1 MIKKFY
7 EEEQLPLYIPQ
18 EKNSSKNNSNV
29 QSNGT
34 KKYNIYYSKM
44 EIPDKKKSIKI
55 KSRNKLIKS
64 IYNFIDTLFNNKNQ
78 KIVLF
83 FFILLL
89 VSFAEYYID
98 TYIDIFA
105 VKFGLFILFSIPFLI
120 IFLDNESFF
129 QLNSYFEFNFLLLT
143 KFIVLFNK
151 KMNFLEIILLSI
163 CANLFQSIYIKK
175 IHMKQYFLTLD
186 GFIDKRN
193 YKLYIFESEIFF
205 IIFGLSINIFILGY
219 LLKKDKFY
227 FYLFD
232 DILIG
237 LGENYKNDYFF
248 LFEYMFL
255 KKFIKYYI
263 IYIFKYDYKNKSK
276 QRSKII
282 YITFIIFIFVQFIY
296 ANILY
301 SSFSDKI
308 LNILFIL
315 LLIFIYENIGTLL
328 YPNLILLSIS
338 IILVNKY
345 IESHFDTEI
354 IILIKDNIKYINIS
368 FLLSL
373 AFIIS
378 IFILEKRQITSFY
391 IKIYQ
396 RIFLIKIIF
405 DIWLMIKY
413 IYSLYKYN
421 SINYFDIFIK
431 TYKLFF
437 SFFIFNYVIVLFFVL
452 MKLYI
457 YINPNDI
464 DWSFQEIIVF
474 MNNKKLKKEVYYG
487 GEANYFEIR
496 LYKKCKKLANF
507 FKEDISKSNKK
518 MKSFQKILY
527 SIIIFNFIFL
537 AIIINDCMKYFLV
550 FFILIQFCSDFI
562 NDIIFIILN
571 KFALVIYFRKG
582 KEEQNRFKRYKEDY
596 MIQKYNKKLMKQKA
610 MTYIMSIKKEKLKFI
625 YIIAFF
631 FIYLF
636 LKKTISKFYIFLYE
650 NVISFFQ
657 YKVLGR
663 LEPLGN
669 IAYQFLIMNF
679 REEINNENILKE
691 NLFLFLFLL
700 PNSLAIIYSHYNC
713 IKLNFFFHNYM
724 LTCLLPYFF
733 KLDFIITFLG
743 FINIFLMI
751 NLFLA
756 DNATYKAY
764 YCWFFLFGIQSM
776 DFKF

>member
-1 MIKKFY
+1 M
-7 EEEQLPLYIPQ
+7 
-18 EKNSSKNNSNV
+18 
-29 QSNGT
+29 
-34 KKYNIYYSKM
+34 
-44 EIPDKKKSIKI
+44 
-55 KSRNKLIKS
+55 
-64 IYNFIDTLFNNKNQ
+64 
-78 KIVLF
+78 
-83 FFILLL
+83 
-89 VSFAEYYID
+89 
-98 TYIDIFA
+98 
-105 VKFGLFILFSIPFLI
+105 
-120 IFLDNESFF
+120 
-129 QLNSYFEFNFLLLT
+129 
-143 KFIVLFNK
+143 
-151 KMNFLEIILLSI
+151 
-163 CANLFQSIYIKK
+163 
-175 IHMKQYFLTLD
+175 
-186 GFIDKRN
+186 
-193 YKLYIFESEIFF
+193 
-205 IIFGLSINIFILGY
+205 
-219 LLKKDKFY
+219 
-227 FYLFD
+227 FD

-308 LNILFIL
+308 LNISFIL

-596 MIQKYNKKLMKQKA
+596 MIQKYNKKLKKQKA

-733 KLDFIITFLG
+733 KLDFTITFLG

-751 NLFLA
+751 NLVLS

>member
-1 MIKKFY
+1 
-7 EEEQLPLYIPQ
+7 
-18 EKNSSKNNSNV
+18 
-29 QSNGT
+29 
-34 KKYNIYYSKM
+34 
-44 EIPDKKKSIKI
+44 
-55 KSRNKLIKS
+55 
-64 IYNFIDTLFNNKNQ
+64 
-78 KIVLF
+78 
-83 FFILLL
+83 
-89 VSFAEYYID
+89 
-98 TYIDIFA
+98 
-105 VKFGLFILFSIPFLI
+105 
-120 IFLDNESFF
+120 
-129 QLNSYFEFNFLLLT
+129 
-143 KFIVLFNK
+143 
-151 KMNFLEIILLSI
+151 
-163 CANLFQSIYIKK
+163 
-175 IHMKQYFLTLD
+175 
-186 GFIDKRN
+186 
-193 YKLYIFESEIFF
+193 
-205 IIFGLSINIFILGY
+205 
-219 LLKKDKFY
+219 
-227 FYLFD
+227 
-232 DILIG
+232 
-237 LGENYKNDYFF
+237 
-248 LFEYMFL
+248 
-255 KKFIKYYI
+255 
-263 IYIFKYDYKNKSK
+263 
-276 QRSKII
+276 
-282 YITFIIFIFVQFIY
+282 
-296 ANILY
+296 
-301 SSFSDKI
+301 
-308 LNILFIL
+308 
-315 LLIFIYENIGTLL
+315 
-328 YPNLILLSIS
+328 
-338 IILVNKY
+338 
-345 IESHFDTEI
+345 
-354 IILIKDNIKYINIS
+354 
-368 FLLSL
+368 
-373 AFIIS
+373 
-378 IFILEKRQITSFY
+378 
-391 IKIYQ
+391 
-396 RIFLIKIIF
+396 
-405 DIWLMIKY
+405 
-413 IYSLYKYN
+413 
-421 SINYFDIFIK
+421 
-431 TYKLFF
+431 
-437 SFFIFNYVIVLFFVL
+437 
-452 MKLYI
+452 
-457 YINPNDI
+457 
-464 DWSFQEIIVF
+464 

-487 GEANYFEIR
+487 GEANYIEIR

-679 REEINNENILKE
+679 RDEINNENILRE

-733 KLDFIITFLG
+733 KLDFTITFLG